1 MNEKI
6 VEFLETLTPEEVDA
20 IPAIISDRKKAAKQ
34 ADLDTKISAA
44 ISMYNELNI
53 LGNRIYTI
61 VECAKH
67 NKVGKVALSKAINS
81 VKDTPSL
88 VQE

>member
-1 MNEKI
+1 
-6 VEFLETLTPEEVDA
+6 
-20 IPAIISDRKKAAKQ
+20 
-34 ADLDTKISAA
+34 
-44 ISMYNELNI
+44 MYNELNI